1 MAHQGI
7 AVVGDV
13 IVFSLGLCLVQQH
26 LVAVSPNS
34 GVLELT
40 KNINAKLS
48 SGFKNKKK
56 TINLEKKSSWDEAA
70 EVSVLFP
77 LMHLLTVLHYQLW
90 WRTVGL
96 QH

>member
-13 IVFSLGLCLVQQH
+13 IVFALGLCLVQQH

-40 KNINAKLS
+40 ENINVVKV
-48 SGFKNKKK
+48 GFGTKQQPTWK
-56 TINLEKKSSWDEAA
+56 
-70 EVSVLFP
+70 
-77 LMHLLTVLHYQLW
+77 
-90 WRTVGL
+90 
-96 QH
+96 